1 MLMYFDMFLKCVKS
15 VYEYFFLWWIKFNVF
30 YNKDIKLSNYLEWIV
45 INVLVVCFIFYD
57 IEYWIFIDF

>member
-1 MLMYFDMFLKCVKS
+1 MLMYFDMFLNCVMS

-57 IEYWIFIDF
+57 IENWIFIDF

>member
-1 MLMYFDMFLKCVKS
+1 MLMYFDMFLKCVMS

-57 IEYWIFIDF
+57 IENWIFIDF

>member
-1 MLMYFDMFLKCVKS
+1 MLMYFDMFLKCVMS